1 MGIILINKNMG
12 EFLRESAGK
21 YAFNRA
27 IRQGGKSYTY
37 FELNEKTDAL
47 AGKLIS
53 LGIKKGEHVG
63 MLSDT
68 SLEDILM
75 KFALTRIGAV
85 ACLLN
90 PALGK
95 KELTDIM
102 DYSDINT
109 LIVGPAYK
117 GEANFDGRKIYDIKL
132 SESVLPATKEE
143 VLLRES
149 QVDPQD
155 TALILYTSGTTGPV
169 KAVMG
174 SHYSRV
180 NNGRK
185 QAEDLGATANDVFL
199 CALPTFHCFS
209 LAVNIMAAFSVGA
222 TLVIPHSRH
231 TADLLAAIQQ
241 EHCTVFSAVPTLF
254 NAIISRPDFSSWNV
268 SSVRVGVIGGS
279 YCSPESFMEIEKAF
293 GMTLLSSLGQTEAT
307 GGYTVSNLDDS
318 IEVRANTLGHFMEF
332 VEGKIADVNTGEA
345 LPPGQIG
352 EICVKG
358 YPVMLAY
365 YKMEEATAKTLD
377 KDGWLHTG
385 DLGSLDDKGYLTLQG
400 RIKEMIIRSGENI
413 APIEI
418 ESIFANDKRI
428 EMIKAVGVPD
438 NHYGEEICLCIK
450 LSEGTKYFD
459 TDEIR
464 GAVRARLAAYKV
476 PKYVLILDE
485 FPCNAT
491 GKIKFNELSKL
502 AAEKLMLE

>member
-1 MGIILINKNMG
+1 MGIALIKKNMG
-12 EFLRESAGK
+12 AFLRECAEH
-21 YAFNRA
+21 FPDNTA
-27 IRQGGKSYTY
+27 IRQGGKNLSYR
-37 FELNEKTDAL
+37 EINEMTDEI

-53 LGIKKGEHVG
+53 LGISKGEHIG

-68 SLEDILM
+68 SIDDILM

-90 PALGK
+90 PGLGK
-95 KELTDIM
+95 AELANVM
-102 DYSDINT
+102 AYSDIKT

-117 GEANFDGRKIYDIKL
+117 GESNFEGITKFDINLKGVKTL
-132 SESVLPATKEE
+132 ASAESVLQ
-143 VLLRES
+143 REAA
-149 QVDPQD
+149 VDSSD
-155 TALILYTSGTTGPV
+155 TAMILYTSGTTGPV

-185 QAEDLGATANDVFL
+185 QAEDLGATEKDIFL

-241 EHCTVFSAVPTLF
+241 ESCTIFSAVPTLF
-254 NAIISRPDFSSWNV
+254 NAVVSRPDFGSWDV
-268 SSVRVGVIGGS
+268 SSIRTGIIGGS
-279 YCSPESFMEIEKAF
+279 YCSPESFAAIEKAF
-293 GMTLLSSLGQTEAT
+293 GMTLLSSLGQTELT
-307 GGYTVSNLDDS
+307 GGFTVSEATDS
-318 IEVRANTLGHFMEF
+318 LEIRANTLGHFMEF
-332 VEGKIADVNTGEA
+332 VEGKIADPVTGET
-345 LPPGQIG
+345 LPAGKTG
-352 EICVKG
+352 EICAKG
-358 YPVMLAY
+358 YPVMQGY
-365 YKMEEATAKTLD
+365 YKMPEATEKTID

-385 DLGSLDDKGYLTLQG
+385 DLGSLDENGYLTLKG

-418 ESIFANDKRI
+418 EKIFADDSRI

-438 NHYGEEICLCIK
+438 AHYGEEICLCIK
-450 LSEGTKYFD
+450 LAKGVKIID
-459 TDEIR
+459 TDEIK
-464 GAVRARLAAYKV
+464 GTVKAHLAAFKV
-476 PKYVLILDE
+476 PKYILLLDE

-491 GKIKFNELSKL
+491 GKIKLNDLIAL
-502 AAEKLMLE
+502 ATEKLGLS